1 MRRPS
6 LGGAWRRLRG
16 VWRKSLQLRAVI
28 ITLVI
33 CSAVVAVLGML
44 MVEQIA
50 RGMVQ
55 FHRAYAV
62 EEVDDG
68 RAYAQQRL
76 KQLRPSDPAG
86 ANAMLREVTANLS
99 DRGERAKLFE
109 VAVEIDNAALPSR
122 FVSGSRGVEL
132 DPPAEL
138 TDLINERS
146 VLGYQYVSMSMGGQP
161 PRPVLA
167 MAAPVST
174 RAGLV
179 HLYYFFPLDGQVD
192 SVALVRQVTI
202 SVGVL
207 LVLALGVIA
216 FGITRMV
223 VRPVS
228 AAARTAERLS
238 AGVLTERMAV
248 RGEDEVARLGRS
260 FNHMAE
266 SLQQQIVQL
275 ERYSRL
281 QRRFTSD
288 VSHELRTPLTTIR
301 MATDVLHRA
310 RAQFR
315 DEVARSAE
323 LLHDQ
328 VEHFD
333 ALLADLLEISRYDS
347 GFAVLEPEPVDVVK
361 LLRQARCSMSAVA
374 EQAGVEIVL
383 LVPDTAVVC
392 EIDPRR
398 VARILRN
405 LIANAVEYG
414 RAAPHDHDDSYG
426 TKPERRVV
434 RVSVAAD
441 DQAVAIT
448 VRDYGVGLSP
458 QECEAVFH
466 RFWRGDPSRARQTG
480 GTGLGLS
487 IALEDARLHGGWLQ
501 AWGRRGVGAQF
512 RLTLPRYADA
522 TVSSS
527 PLPLEPPDAT
537 SGEQSP
543 GPQVVEASGGEK

>member
-1 MRRPS
+1 MSRP
-6 LGGAWRRLRG
+6 WRRLSSL
-16 VWRKSLQLRAVI
+16 WRKSLQLRAVV

-33 CSAVVAVLGML
+33 SSAVVAVLGML

-76 KQLRPSDPAG
+76 RQLRPDDPAG
-86 ANAMLREVTANLS
+86 ANAVLREVTANLS

-109 VAVEIDNAALPSR
+109 AAVEIDNPDLPSR
-122 FVSGSRGVEL
+122 FIPGGRSAEL

-138 TDLINERS
+138 TRLVDARN
-146 VLGYQYVSMSMGGQP
+146 VLGYQYVSMSLGGQP

-167 MAAPVST
+167 MAAPVPT
-174 RAGLV
+174 PAGLV

-207 LVLALGVIA
+207 LVLALAVIA

-248 RGEDEVARLGRS
+248 HGEDEVARLGRS

-310 RAQFR
+310 RGEFR
-315 DEVARSAE
+315 GEVARSAE

-361 LLRQARCSMSAVA
+361 LLGQARCSMSAMA
-374 EQAGVEIVL
+374 EQAGVKIVL
-383 LVPDTAVVC
+383 VAPETAVVC

-398 VARILRN
+398 VARIVRN
-405 LIANAVEYG
+405 LVSNAVEYG
-414 RAAPHDHDDSYG
+414 RVAPCDSDG
-426 TKPERRVV
+426 ADRTVLERRVV
-434 RVSVAAD
+434 RVTVAAD

-448 VRDYGVGLSP
+448 VRDYGVGLYP
-458 QECEAVFH
+458 HECEAVFH
-466 RFWRGDPSRARQTG
+466 RFWRGDPSRARHTG

-501 AWGRRGVGAQF
+501 VWGRRDGGAQF
-512 RLTLPRYADA
+512 RLTLPRRAGT
-522 TVSSS
+522 TVRSS
-527 PLPLEPPDAT
+527 PLPLEPADTNQGQPPPVPLQAV
-537 SGEQSP
+537 G
-543 GPQVVEASGGEK
+543 ASGGADA